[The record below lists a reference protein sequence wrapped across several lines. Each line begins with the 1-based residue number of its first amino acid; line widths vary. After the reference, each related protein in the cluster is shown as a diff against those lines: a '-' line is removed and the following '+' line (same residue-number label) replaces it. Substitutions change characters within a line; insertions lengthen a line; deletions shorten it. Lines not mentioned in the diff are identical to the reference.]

1 MIVRVY
7 IGKFIN
13 SITKFFL
20 SSFIIK
26 KGELMAND
34 KKTIGLEEQ
43 IKEIKEKMKLQ
54 EKELGDTQKE
64 LKTKI
69 NELANVEKDLEDKNK
84 EISEYMSHIQRLQA
98 DFENFKKQSEK
109 QKQEIIKFANENL
122 IINIL
127 DSYEDIERALEQSKT
142 EKELREGIEL
152 IYSKLKSTLEKEGL
166 EEIPAKGEK
175 FDPFKHE
182 ALMAEDS
189 DEHENGEIIDELMK
203 GYTLKD
209 KVIKYS
215 KVRVCKK

>member
-1 MIVRVY
+1 
-7 IGKFIN
+7 
-13 SITKFFL
+13 
-20 SSFIIK
+20 
-26 KGELMAND
+26 MAND
-34 KKTIGLEEQ
+34 KKIVNLEEQ
-43 IKEIKEKMKLQ
+43 IKEMKEKMKLQ
-54 EKELGDTQKE
+54 EKEFDDTQKE
-64 LKTKI
+64 LKIKI
-69 NELANVEKDLEDKNK
+69 DELANIEKDLEDKNE

-122 IINIL
+122 IMNIL
-127 DSYEDIERALEQSKT
+127 DSYEDLERALEQSKT
-142 EKELREGIEL
+142 EKELREGVEL

-166 EEIPAKGEK
+166 EVIVAEGEK

-182 ALMAEDS
+182 ALMAEAS
-189 DEHENGEIIDELMK
+189 EEHENGEIIDELMK

>member
-1 MIVRVY
+1 
-7 IGKFIN
+7 
-13 SITKFFL
+13 
-20 SSFIIK
+20 
-26 KGELMAND
+26 MAND

>member
-1 MIVRVY
+1 
-7 IGKFIN
+7 
-13 SITKFFL
+13 
-20 SSFIIK
+20 
-26 KGELMAND
+26 MAND

-182 ALMAEDS
+182 ALMAEAS